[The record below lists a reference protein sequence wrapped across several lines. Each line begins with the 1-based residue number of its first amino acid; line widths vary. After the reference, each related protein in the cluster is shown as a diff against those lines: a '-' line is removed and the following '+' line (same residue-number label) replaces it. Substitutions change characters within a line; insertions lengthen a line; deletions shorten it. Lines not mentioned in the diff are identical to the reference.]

1 MNQSTHL
8 ILVSL
13 IAIVMITLLPAHS
26 LHAAEQEQSN
36 AGLLSDGK
44 LSLDFRY
51 RYEFVD
57 QEAFAKDAH
66 ASTLRTRLAYQSADF
81 SNFGFLME
89 VDDVRPVG
97 NDLYNSTRNGNT
109 NRPVVADPEGT
120 EINQALISYKGI
132 DNTVIRAGRQRIMLD
147 NHRFIGNVGWRQNGQ
162 TYDGFSIANMSLP
175 KTTIEYAYIGNV
187 NRIFGPDSGTPQAN
201 IQSDSHILNVR
212 REWFPDWDITV
223 YAYFLDL
230 EGAPLLSNR
239 TFGIRL
245 NGSVAL
251 SERTSTRYTM
261 EYAQQNSYGDNPNNY
276 SSAYYLLEGTLTIVG
291 VTGKLGYEVL
301 QGGSVQAFQ
310 TPLATLHAF
319 QGWAD
324 KFLATPTGG
333 IENLYFSVAKKF
345 RGTSFSVIYHR
356 FNPEVRGPSYG
367 SEWNLVIKRPFAERY
382 SIILK
387 YADYNA
393 HSFATDTEKLWVM
406 ATAKFGN

>member
-57 QEAFAKDAH
+57 QNAFTKDAH

-89 VDDVRPVG
+89 VDDVRSVG

-132 DNTVIRAGRQRIMLD
+132 DNTVIRAGRQRITLD

-245 NGSVAL
+245 NGSVSL
-251 SERTSTRYTM
+251 SEKTSTRYMM
-261 EYAQQNSYGDNPNNY
+261 EYAQQNNYGDNPNNY
-276 SSAYYLLEGTLTIVG
+276 SSAYYLLEGTLTIAG
-291 VTGKLGYEVL
+291 VTAKLGYEVL

-319 QGWAD
+319 HGWAD
-324 KFLATPTGG
+324 KFLAMPTDG
-333 IENLYFSVAKKF
+333 IEDLYFSVAKKF
-345 RGTSFSVIYHR
+345 RGTNFSVIYHR
-356 FNPEVRGPSYG
+356 FNPEVSGPSYG
-367 SEWNLVIKRPFAERY
+367 SEWNLVIKKPFAKRY
-382 SIILK
+382 SIMFK
-387 YADYNA
+387 YAKYNA
-393 HSFATDTEKLWVM
+393 HSFSTDTEKLWVM